1 MYFYICHFFIIF
13 SLLYLI
19 KSNLLHMIFTKKKI
33 IISIVSLIL
42 LIWGSYY
49 FFFYKNSDSVDSV
62 SPDVF
67 YDVSTWSL
75 LSSINVLWETNLLN
89 EQKLKFNIDGTVK
102 TVYITEWSK
111 VKSGELIAELN
122 KWELENELKD
132 TNIKLEN
139 AKLNLDKVLE
149 KFEYEDRI
157 KSEIELENKKN
168 KLDLLVYDIDKAKI
182 DDSEKISL
190 DWSKLEKQL
199 RDLEKQKLDL
209 SIEKSK
215 LDKDFTVQEKD
226 FNFKITNLENDK
238 WKLQTSI
245 TDEEK
250 NLTIKI
256 NEHNRFLKN
265 TKEQIYTDLTSIED
279 TLRSINYVLHI
290 DKEYNSNT
298 EKNIYFSAENSTFRN
313 ESEVSYWLVK
323 WKMNSLLDKYLS
335 LNSNYSIDSLISLL
349 AIEKDLYTSLY
360 TLWDNVI
367 NWANNSVA
375 VVDFTQWEI
384 DSIRST
390 WVGLRNTS
398 NTSKNTIDDVIEKL
412 ENLDSIETITQKST
426 IEVNRLKNELSLL
439 EPNLEKTKLEFEASK
454 VSLPFKLKELEYL
467 YLTAET
473 EYNKAL
479 RDYEEQKYKTNLNTT
494 DKSNELK
501 LAKLDYELS
510 LKEFNKRYKTNNL
523 PDEIILAQNEVKQ
536 AEISVDQVNKKIE
549 NYEIRAP
556 FDWLVDTIS
565 LKVGDNLS
573 TNSAEEKY
581 INLINPNIIEIKIKL
596 DQADIVKV
604 KKWTEA
610 NITFDS
616 IPDAAFTWAISFID
630 SKPTDDNWVKK
641 FLVKMMIDKWELNIF
656 SWMTANVEIIF
667 EKIDDCILVPSMSV
681 ELDAEK
687 WTNYVTVLVDWKKE
701 KRTVEIWLTND
712 SMTQILSWVN
722 VWEQILEVNFAAN
735 SFETTDF
742 NGPQYYWP

>member
-1 MYFYICHFFIIF
+1 
-13 SLLYLI
+13 
-19 KSNLLHMIFTKKKI
+19 
-33 IISIVSLIL
+33 
-42 LIWGSYY
+42 
-49 FFFYKNSDSVDSV
+49 
-62 SPDVF
+62 
-67 YDVSTWSL
+67 
-75 LSSINVLWETNLLN
+75 
-89 EQKLKFNIDGTVK
+89 
-102 TVYITEWSK
+102 
-111 VKSGELIAELN
+111 
-122 KWELENELKD
+122 
-132 TNIKLEN
+132 
-139 AKLNLDKVLE
+139 
-149 KFEYEDRI
+149 
-157 KSEIELENKKN
+157 
-168 KLDLLVYDIDKAKI
+168 
-182 DDSEKISL
+182 
-190 DWSKLEKQL
+190 
-199 RDLEKQKLDL
+199 
-209 SIEKSK
+209 
-215 LDKDFTVQEKD
+215 
-226 FNFKITNLENDK
+226 
-238 WKLQTSI
+238 
-245 TDEEK
+245 
-250 NLTIKI
+250 
-256 NEHNRFLKN
+256 
-265 TKEQIYTDLTSIED
+265 
-279 TLRSINYVLHI
+279 
-290 DKEYNSNT
+290 
-298 EKNIYFSAENSTFRN
+298 
-313 ESEVSYWLVK
+313 
-323 WKMNSLLDKYLS
+323 MNSLLDKYLS
-335 LNSNYSIDSLISLL
+335 LNSNYSIDSLVSLL

-360 TLWDNVI
+360 TLWDNII

-439 EPNLEKTKLEFEASK
+439 EPNLEKAKLEFEASK

-616 IPDAAFTWAISFID
+616 IPDATLTWAISFID

-681 ELDAEK
+681 ELDSEL
-687 WTNYVTVLVDWKKE
+687 WTNYVTVLINWKKE
-701 KRTVEIWLTND
+701 KRTVEVWLTND
-712 SMTQILSWVN
+712 SMTQIVSGLDI
-722 VWEQILEVNFAAN
+722 WEQVLEVNFNAN
-735 SFETTDF
+735 SFEVTDF
-742 NGPQYYWP
+742 NWPQYYWP